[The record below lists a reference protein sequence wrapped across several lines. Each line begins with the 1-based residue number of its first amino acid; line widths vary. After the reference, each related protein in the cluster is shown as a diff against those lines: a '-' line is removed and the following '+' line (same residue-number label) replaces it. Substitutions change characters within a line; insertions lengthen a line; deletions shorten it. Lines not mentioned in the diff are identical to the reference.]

1 MPGVRKC
8 PTCGH
13 RIKKE
18 DYTRRIEKKR
28 LSRDKLTLE
37 LIDEATNSIKKNLPL
52 DDLDIF
58 AFFSEISEIQDIIV
72 RKMCRRY
79 LQENLHK
86 RGFGLKYLTGM
97 IKNEN
102 SAYGLK
108 KEHERKSL
116 DRIPPKID

>member
-1 MPGVRKC
+1 MSGVRKC

-52 DDLDIF
+52 DDLDSF

-79 LQENLHK
+79 LQENLLK